1 MQRIACWSARH
12 QKTAVAGWL
21 AFVAIAWVVG
31 QLVSASAVP
40 QYDPGQAGRAEQELA
55 QLKVVNPPVES
66 VLVEVRTRA
75 SRLRSEAAAEVRKVA
90 GQVEDVLAEMPAAA
104 RDIRTSFARHSR
116 DGMIAAPLAALVTF
130 QVGGPHSDADT
141 TVLADLAA
149 VARVQAMHRGMVV
162 QEAGDASTD
171 RVASAML
178 GQDFHQAE
186 DTSIPLTVIL
196 LLAAFGALIAAGI
209 PVLLAGT
216 AVTAAVSLLAIPAQW
231 LPVGAGTSEIVL
243 VIGMAV
249 GVDYS
254 LFYLRREREER
265 AAGHSQLAA
274 IRIAAATSGKAI
286 VISGLTVMFCLAGLF
301 LTGIDLFTGISFGT
315 IMVVAMAVLGS
326 VTFLPALLS
335 CLGSWVDRCRV
346 PWIGRRR
353 TAARPSRMWTR
364 LVRGVVRRPAAWG
377 GIAALA
383 MLALCAPALGMRIGN
398 PAVDLPTSLPVVHV
412 LDEIQQQFPG
422 RPAPAEVVV
431 TGADLDGPAVQHAVT
446 RLQAMATPG
455 GLIRGPITAAP
466 VDSGRALV
474 LQVPLAGNGSDSA
487 SVAALLR
494 LENQALPA
502 TIGHAGARFAVTG
515 STASNYDQIS
525 MLHSRSPLVFGVIAL
540 LAFLLLMA
548 AFRSV
553 TIPVISIG
561 LNLLSVGAA
570 YGVVT
575 LIFQDG
581 WLQGLIGFTSYGA
594 VVPWVPL
601 FTFVLLF
608 GLSMDYHVFI
618 VSRIRE
624 LRLAGASTPDA
635 VVEGISRCA
644 GVVSSA
650 ALIMVAVF
658 SVFATLSMIDL
669 KMLGVGLAV
678 AVLIDATLVR
688 GLILPAALALL
699 GERSWY
705 LPSWLEWLP
714 GYRLAHDHQVAPAPA
729 SQGSGSRR
737 PLRPA
742 GPAADPVGP

>member
-1 MQRIACWSARH
+1 
-12 QKTAVAGWL
+12 
-21 AFVAIAWVVG
+21 
-31 QLVSASAVP
+31 
-40 QYDPGQAGRAEQELA
+40 
-55 QLKVVNPPVES
+55 
-66 VLVEVRTRA
+66 
-75 SRLRSEAAAEVRKVA
+75 
-90 GQVEDVLAEMPAAA
+90 
-104 RDIRTSFARHSR
+104 
-116 DGMIAAPLAALVTF
+116 
-130 QVGGPHSDADT
+130 
-141 TVLADLAA
+141 
-149 VARVQAMHRGMVV
+149 
-162 QEAGDASTD
+162 
-171 RVASAML
+171 
-178 GQDFHQAE
+178 
-186 DTSIPLTVIL
+186 
-196 LLAAFGALIAAGI
+196 
-209 PVLLAGT
+209 
-216 AVTAAVSLLAIPAQW
+216 
-231 LPVGAGTSEIVL
+231 
-243 VIGMAV
+243 
-249 GVDYS
+249 
-254 LFYLRREREER
+254 
-265 AAGHSQLAA
+265 
-274 IRIAAATSGKAI
+274 
-286 VISGLTVMFCLAGLF
+286 
-301 LTGIDLFTGISFGT
+301 
-315 IMVVAMAVLGS
+315 
-326 VTFLPALLS
+326 
-335 CLGSWVDRCRV
+335 
-346 PWIGRRR
+346 
-353 TAARPSRMWTR
+353 
-364 LVRGVVRRPAAWG
+364 
-377 GIAALA
+377 
-383 MLALCAPALGMRIGN
+383 
-398 PAVDLPTSLPVVHV
+398 
-412 LDEIQQQFPG
+412 
-422 RPAPAEVVV
+422 
-431 TGADLDGPAVQHAVT
+431 
-446 RLQAMATPG
+446 MATPG